1 MAGGAK
7 RGSKSKPRRPAGG
20 SSSKS
25 LFVDGGVLSDWFV
38 ASSPP
43 SRGRNSS
50 SGRGNTRSDP
60 RPGTSGRGR
69 GRVSAQRPE
78 SRRPRGNAV
87 GFVYPVAD
95 REEHSL
101 PDDDDNLDEPIVLID
116 SKETKIVAYTDKTPT
131 ECYDVKYT
139 YDYNTDF
146 GLDDNS
152 HTGLGFSESAEA
164 APSVSCSKMED
175 GSASSEADM
184 ETDVGFLHEA
194 STKKGDDAETPSPKK
209 NSGFLS
215 IGGLTLYTED
225 ISDEEGDEDD
235 GEEWL
240 DDESL
245 ESSGSEDITGSS
257 DSDSSSASDDL
268 PDNVSDVD
276 DEVAEDYFKGIG
288 GIENVVNVDQLVG
301 NVDVSDDDGISGGSF
316 TDTLKRLGGI
326 ALQNASM
333 EHGKKPQ
340 SRRKSLAKSCGRG
353 AASYAWS
360 STVDDLMLVKD
371 PRTASGRK
379 KSVSRFPKS
388 LSFEAQRN
396 KNCRR
401 FPGFLGS
408 AEFLKNMGSANAA
421 KVASCEKKK
430 HRKEMIAVKRRERM
444 IRRGIDLEKINL
456 KLQQMVLD
464 GKDILSFQPMHSKD
478 CSQVQRLAAIYR
490 LRSGCQ
496 VKGDRSTAKKASKTS
511 GLRSLDL
518 SVKNLSKYRNT
529 ETRKKKSEKTGSYAA
544 HPVSFVSSGILD
556 SEIVEIKTTAD
567 SRETDTT
574 CPENKGVASS
584 SEYGAFELH
593 TTGFGSK
600 MMAKMGYIEGGG
612 LGKDGQGVAEPIEV
626 FQRPKSLGLGANIP
640 EASMTEPNRV
650 SQQPKSSGH
659 GAKAPGTGGR
669 FAKMEFH
676 QASMTEPN
684 RVSQQP
690 KSSGHRA
697 KAPGTGGRF
706 AKMEFQQ
713 FAAFEKHT
721 KGFGSKMM
729 AKMGFIEGTGLG
741 KDSQGIQN
749 PFVASRLPRSRGLGA
764 KG

>member
-25 LFVDGGVLSDWFV
+25 LFVDGGFLSDWPV
-38 ASSPP
+38 ANSPS

-50 SGRGNTRSDP
+50 SGRGNMRSDP

-69 GRVSAQRPE
+69 VSESRPE
-78 SRRPRGNAV
+78 SRRPSGNAV

-95 REEHSL
+95 RQEHLL
-101 PDDDDNLDEPIVLID
+101 PDDDNNLDKPIVLVD
-116 SKETKIVAYTDKTPT
+116 SKETKIVAYADQTPT
-131 ECYDVKYT
+131 GCQEVKYT

-146 GLDDNS
+146 GLDDSS
-152 HTGLGFSESAEA
+152 HTGLGFCEWAEA
-164 APSVSCSKMED
+164 TPTVSCLKMED
-175 GSASSEADM
+175 GSASSEAGM
-184 ETDVGFLHEA
+184 ETDVGFVQEV
-194 STKKGDDAETPSPKK
+194 STKTRDDAETPSPKK

-235 GEEWL
+235 GEQSL
-240 DDESL
+240 DEESL
-245 ESSGSEDITGSS
+245 ESSGSGDISGSS
-257 DSDSSSASDDL
+257 DSDSSSSSDDL

-288 GIENVVNVDQLVG
+288 GIEKVVNVDRLVG
-301 NVDVSDDDGISGGSF
+301 NVDVSDDEGTSGGSF

-333 EHGKKPQ
+333 EYGKKPQ

-353 AASYAWS
+353 APSYAWS
-360 STVDDLMLVKD
+360 SSVDDLMLVKD

-379 KSVSRFPKS
+379 KPVSRFPKS
-388 LSFEAQRN
+388 WPFEAQN
-396 KNCRR
+396 SKNCRR
-401 FPGFLGS
+401 NPG
-408 AEFLKNMGSANAA
+408 
-421 KVASCEKKK
+421 EKKK

-444 IRRGIDLEKINL
+444 IRRGNDLEEINF
-456 KLQQMVLD
+456 KLRQMVLD
-464 GKDILSFQPMHSKD
+464 GIDVLSFQPMHSKD

-490 LRSGCQ
+490 LRSGRQGSGNKRTLFKVIFYAFSIFVIVTRTEHTCMPSSNDRARLEKLIGAGNEDADFAVNDIKS
-496 VKGDRSTAKKASKTS
+496 VKGDRSTVKKASKAS
-511 GLRSLDL
+511 GLSSLDL
-518 SVKNLSKYRNT
+518 SVKNLSKYSNK
-529 ETRKKKSEKTGSYAA
+529 ETRKKKSDKTGSYAA
-544 HPVSFVSSGILD
+544 HPVSFISSGILD
-556 SEIVEIKTTAD
+556 SEIVEIKTTTD
-567 SRETDTT
+567 SKETNTT
-574 CPENKGVASS
+574 CPENKGVAGS

-640 EASMTEPNRV
+640 EAIITEP
-650 SQQPKSSGH
+650 K
-659 GAKAPGTGGR
+659 
-669 FAKMEFH
+669 
-676 QASMTEPN
+676 

-697 KAPGTGGRF
+697 KAPGIGGRF

-713 FAAFEKHT
+713 FAAFERHT

-749 PFVASRLPRSRGLGA
+749 PLVASRLPRSRGLGA

>member
-25 LFVDGGVLSDWFV
+25 LFVDGGVLSDWSV
-38 ASSPP
+38 ANSPP
-43 SRGRNSS
+43 SRGRNFS
-50 SGRGNTRSDP
+50 SGRGNTRYGP
-60 RPGTSGRGR
+60 RSGTLGRGR
-69 GRVSAQRPE
+69 GRVSESRPE
-78 SRRPRGNAV
+78 SWRPTGNAV

-95 REEHSL
+95 RRQAHSL
-101 PDDDDNLDEPIVLID
+101 PDDDDNLDEPIVLVD

-131 ECYDVKYT
+131 ECQEMKYT

-146 GLDDNS
+146 GLDDDS
-152 HTGLGFSESAEA
+152 RTGLGFSECAEA
-164 APSVSCSKMED
+164 TSGVSCSKMED
-175 GSASSEADM
+175 GSASSETDM
-184 ETDVGFLHEA
+184 ETDVGFIHEA
-194 STKKGDDAETPSPKK
+194 STKKGDDAETPYPKK

-240 DDESL
+240 DEESL

-257 DSDSSSASDDL
+257 DSESSSTSDNL

-288 GIENVVNVDQLVG
+288 GIEKFVNVDQLVG
-301 NVDVSDDDGISGGSF
+301 NVDVSNDDGISGGSF
-316 TDTLKRLGGI
+316 TDTLKRFGGI

-333 EHGKKPQ
+333 EYGKKPQ

-360 STVDDLMLVKD
+360 SSVDDLMLVKD

-388 LSFEAQRN
+388 WPFEAQKS
-396 KNCRR
+396 KNCSR
-401 FPGFLGS
+401 FPG
-408 AEFLKNMGSANAA
+408 
-421 KVASCEKKK
+421 EKKK
-430 HRKEMIAVKRRERM
+430 HRMEMIAVKRRERM
-444 IRRGIDLEKINL
+444 NRRGVDLEEINL

-490 LRSGCQ
+490 LRSGRQGSGKKRFVVVTQTEHTCMPSSSDRARLEKLIGTGNEDADFAVNNIKP

-511 GLRSLDL
+511 GLRSLDI
-518 SVKNLSKYRNT
+518 SVKNSSKYRNT
-529 ETRKKKSEKTGSYAA
+529 ETRKKKSEKTGPYAA

-556 SEIVEIKTTAD
+556 SEIVEIKTTTD
-567 SRETDTT
+567 SKETDTT
-574 CPENKGVASS
+574 CPGNKGVASS

-626 FQRPKSLGLGANIP
+626 IQRPKSLGLGAYMP
-640 EASMTEPNRV
+640 E
-650 SQQPKSSGH
+650 
-659 GAKAPGTGGR
+659 
-669 FAKMEFH
+669 
-676 QASMTEPN
+676 ASMTEPN

-706 AKMEFQQ
+706 AKTEFQQ
-713 FAAFEKHT
+713 LAAFERHT

-749 PFVASRLPRSRGLGA
+749 PLVASRLPRSRGLGA